1 MYSATPPENTM
12 RPNGPRDR
20 STGVIHNP
28 ISPSCNV
35 PPMISRI
42 SLPIALAKPSRR
54 LPATRA
60 PSPGTSTPADWASRR
75 PASSNRTTLASLSQ
89 ASSLAPRCTAAV
101 SRTSPRW
108 QTANF
113 VVPPPISTLRMGAS
127 VAWES
132 STAPDP
138 CAARRLSRFGPAVA
152 QTNFPPSWLNNS
164 ATARAFSRSAAS
176 PVVITAPPSTSSGAN
191 PAAPYASAIN

>member
-89 ASSLAPRCTAAV
+89 ASSLAPKCTAAV
-101 SRTSPRW
+101 SRTSPHW
-108 QTANF
+108 QTGGRRVA
-113 VVPPPISTLRMGAS
+113 LRE
-127 VAWES
+127 VREW
-132 STAPDP
+132 
-138 CAARRLSRFGPAVA
+138 
-152 QTNFPPSWLNNS
+152 
-164 ATARAFSRSAAS
+164 
-176 PVVITAPPSTSSGAN
+176 SGAGRRVFEN
-191 PAAPYASAIN
+191 LVSCHVLPLRLLLPAPLQHQLREEEVRRRRANVDVDAVELDAFADVGKGALVEVIDVF